1 MNALSTDVLF
11 VAVLLARHVLD
22 YYQVIKGKLASA
34 IKAHAQY
41 PTISYLF
48 YR

>member
-1 MNALSTDVLF
+1 MYYLLQYF
-11 VAVLLARHVLD
+11 LARQVLD

-41 PTISYLF
+41 PLIYFIVDKVPLYL
-48 YR
+48 

>member
-1 MNALSTDVLF
+1 MYYLLQYF
-11 VAVLLARHVLD
+11 LARQVLD

-34 IKAHAQY
+34 IKAHAKY
-41 PTISYLF
+41 PPISYLF